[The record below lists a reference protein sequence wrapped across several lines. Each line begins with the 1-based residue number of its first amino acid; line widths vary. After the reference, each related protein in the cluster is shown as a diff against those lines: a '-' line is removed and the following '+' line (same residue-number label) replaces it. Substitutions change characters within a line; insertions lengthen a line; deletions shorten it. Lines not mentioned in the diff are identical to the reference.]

1 MPLTRSS
8 TTGGAQGTWR
18 RAPNSR
24 CTEMHASFDTPPLR
38 VGEKISREITI
49 DADDI
54 RQYAMLAG
62 DENPLHHDEEIAKRS
77 RFGGLIA
84 SGTHT
89 CALMM
94 AAIPTYLSKRCASVG
109 LGFSV
114 RLRQPVRAGE
124 RLHIEWTIVSIKPSA
139 RLSGHI
145 VTFEGKL
152 ETGNG
157 QIAITATQ
165 EALIFFDRSGRLG
178 R

>member
-1 MPLTRSS
+1 M
-8 TTGGAQGTWR
+8 
-18 RAPNSR
+18 
-24 CTEMHASFDTPPLR
+24 R
-38 VGEKISREITI
+38 VGEKISREMTI
-49 DADDI
+49 DADGI

-62 DENPLHHDEEIAKRS
+62 DENPLHHDEEIAKKS

-94 AAIPTYLSKRCASVG
+94 AVIPTYLSKRCSSVG

-124 RLHIEWTIVSIKPSA
+124 RLYIEWTVVSIKPSA

-152 ETGNG
+152 RTSNG

-165 EALIFFDRSGRLG
+165 EALILVDRDGRPG

>member
-1 MPLTRSS
+1 
-8 TTGGAQGTWR
+8 
-18 RAPNSR
+18 
-24 CTEMHASFDTPPLR
+24 MHASFDTSPLR
-38 VGEKISREITI
+38 VGEKILREVTI
-49 DADDI
+49 DADGI
-54 RQYAMLAG
+54 RQYATLAG

-94 AAIPTYLSKRCASVG
+94 AVIPTYLSKKHGTSVG

-114 RLRQPVRAGE
+114 RLKLPVRAGE
-124 RLHIEWTIVSIKPSA
+124 RLHIEWTVVSIEPSA

-152 ETGNG
+152 RTSNG
-157 QIAITATQ
+157 QIAVTATQ
-165 EALIFFDRSGRLG
+165 QALLSA
-178 R
+178 